1 MERNV
6 GLFNESFPPVMD
18 GVAVCVENYARW
30 IQEKVGGVSVV
41 TPRKLNAHYGQYPY
55 EVLDYASVPVPFRH
69 PYVTGIAQIDPLL
82 RAKLYRRRFKI
93 VHAHSPFSAG
103 LMALQVAKTQ
113 HIPLVATFHSKF
125 KDDFREVIPSDM
137 VVDQAIKVVMEFFEH
152 ADEVWVPQASV
163 EEVIREYGFKGHVEV
178 VDNGSD
184 LVADYPDAYF
194 EDARKALGIAP
205 EEFVFL
211 FVGQHI
217 WQKNVRLVIDALERI
232 KDLPFRMFFV
242 GTGYAA
248 GEMKELVAQK
258 GLSDKVTFTGM
269 LTEREKVTRYY
280 AAADL
285 FLFPSLYDNAPLVV
299 REAAALHTPA
309 VMVEGSTAAEIL
321 RDGENGYLV
330 PNELDAFAAR
340 LRQLYRDRAEVRRV
354 GLTASRTIVRSW
366 EDVVGE
372 VLDRYDAI
380 IARKTRIQAFEI
392 VSNSEKSSMMK
403 SAPAAAR
410 SSREAFP

>member
-113 HIPLVATFHSKF
+113 RIPLVATFHSKF

-137 VVDQAIKVVMEFFEH
+137 VVDQAIKIVMEFFDR

-184 LVADYPDAYF
+184 LVANYSDAYF
-194 EDARKALGIAP
+194 EEARKALGIAP

-217 WQKNVRLVIDALERI
+217 WQKNVRLVIDALEKI

-248 GEMKELVAQK
+248 GEMKDLVAQK

-269 LTEREKVTRYY
+269 LTEREEVTRYY

-380 IARKTRIQAFEI
+380 IARKTRIRPL
-392 VSNSEKSSMMK
+392 K
-403 SAPAAAR
+403 
-410 SSREAFP
+410 

>member
-41 TPRKLNAHYGQYPY
+41 TPRKLGANYGQYPY
-55 EVLDYASVPVPFRH
+55 EVLDYVSVPVPFRH

-103 LMALQVAKTQ
+103 LMALQVAKSQ

-137 VVDQAIKVVMEFFEH
+137 VVDQAIKIVMEFFDR

-194 EDARKALGIAP
+194 EEARKALGIAP
-205 EEFVFL
+205 GEFVFL

-217 WQKNVRLVIDALERI
+217 WQKNVRLVIDALEKI

-248 GEMKELVAQK
+248 GEMKDLVEQK

-269 LTEREKVTRYY
+269 LTERESITRYY

-330 PNELDAFAAR
+330 PNDLDAFAAR
-340 LRQLYRDRAEVRRV
+340 LRELYHDREQVRRI
-354 GLTASRTIVRSW
+354 GLSASRTIVRSW

-372 VLDRYDAI
+372 VLDRYDAL
-380 IARKTRIQAFEI
+380 IARKTRIRPL
-392 VSNSEKSSMMK
+392 K
-403 SAPAAAR
+403 
-410 SSREAFP
+410 

>member
-41 TPRKLNAHYGQYPY
+41 TPRKLNANYGQYPY
-55 EVLDYASVPVPFRH
+55 EVLDYVSVPVPFRH

-113 HIPLVATFHSKF
+113 RIPLVATFHSKF

-137 VVDQAIKVVMEFFEH
+137 VVDQAIKIVMEFFDR

-184 LVADYPDAYF
+184 LVANYSDAYF
-194 EDARKALGIAP
+194 EEARKALGIAP
-205 EEFVFL
+205 GEFVFL

-217 WQKNVRLVIDALERI
+217 WQKNVRLVIDALEKI

-248 GEMKELVAQK
+248 GEMKDLVAQK

-269 LTEREKVTRYY
+269 LTEREQVTRYY

-340 LRQLYRDRAEVRRV
+340 LRQLYYDREQVRRV

-372 VLDRYDAI
+372 VLDRYDAL
-380 IARKTRIQAFEI
+380 IARKTRIRPL
-392 VSNSEKSSMMK
+392 K
-403 SAPAAAR
+403 
-410 SSREAFP
+410 

>member
-18 GVAVCVENYARW
+18 GVAVCVENYAHW

-41 TPRKLNAHYGQYPY
+41 TPRKLNANYGQYPY

-103 LMALQVAKTQ
+103 LMALQVAKSQ
-113 HIPLVATFHSKF
+113 RIPLVATFHSKF

-137 VVDQAIKVVMEFFEH
+137 VVDQAIKIVMEFFDR

-184 LVADYPDAYF
+184 LVADYPDTYF

-217 WQKNVRLVIDALERI
+217 WQKNVRLVIDALEQI

-248 GEMKELVAQK
+248 GEMKDLVAEK

-340 LRQLYRDRAEVRRV
+340 LRQLYRDREQVRRV
-354 GLTASRTIVRSW
+354 GLAASRTIVRSW

-372 VLDRYDAI
+372 VLDRYDAL
-380 IARKTRIQAFEI
+380 IARKTRIRPL
-392 VSNSEKSSMMK
+392 K
-403 SAPAAAR
+403 
-410 SSREAFP
+410 

>member
-18 GVAVCVENYARW
+18 GVAVCVENYAHW

-41 TPRKLNAHYGQYPY
+41 TPRKLNANYGQYPY

-103 LMALQVAKTQ
+103 LMALQVAKSQ
-113 HIPLVATFHSKF
+113 RIPLVATFHSKF

-137 VVDQAIKVVMEFFEH
+137 VVDQAIKIVMEFFDR

-184 LVADYPDAYF
+184 LVADYPDTYF

-217 WQKNVRLVIDALERI
+217 WQKNVRLVIDALEKI

-248 GEMKELVAQK
+248 GEMKDLVAEK

-340 LRQLYRDRAEVRRV
+340 LRKLYRDREQVRRV
-354 GLTASRTIVRSW
+354 GLAASRTIVRSW

-372 VLDRYDAI
+372 VLDRYDAL
-380 IARKTRIQAFEI
+380 IARKTRIRPL
-392 VSNSEKSSMMK
+392 K
-403 SAPAAAR
+403 
-410 SSREAFP
+410 

>member
-41 TPRKLNAHYGQYPY
+41 TPRKLNANYGQYPY

-93 VHAHSPFSAG
+93 VHAHSP
-103 LMALQVAKTQ
+103 LQVAKTQ

-137 VVDQAIKVVMEFFEH
+137 VVDQAIKIVMEFFDR

-184 LVADYPDAYF
+184 LVADYSDAYF
-194 EDARKALGIAP
+194 AEARKALGIAP

-217 WQKNVRLVIDALERI
+217 WQKNVRLVIDALEKI

-248 GEMKELVAQK
+248 GEMKDLVAQK

-330 PNELDAFAAR
+330 PNELDAFATR
-340 LRQLYRDRAEVRRV
+340 LRQLYRDREQVRRV

-372 VLDRYDAI
+372 VLDRYDAL
-380 IARKTRIQAFEI
+380 IARKTRIRPL
-392 VSNSEKSSMMK
+392 K
-403 SAPAAAR
+403 
-410 SSREAFP
+410 

>member
-232 KDLPFRMFFV
+232 KDLPFRMIFV

-380 IARKTRIQAFEI
+380 IARKTRIRPL
-392 VSNSEKSSMMK
+392 K
-403 SAPAAAR
+403 
-410 SSREAFP
+410 

>member
-18 GVAVCVENYARW
+18 GVAVCVENYAHW

-55 EVLDYASVPVPFRH
+55 EVLDYVSVPVPFRH

-103 LMALQVAKTQ
+103 LMALQVAKSQ

-137 VVDQAIKVVMEFFEH
+137 VVDQAIKIVMEFFDR

-194 EDARKALGIAP
+194 EEARKALGIAP
-205 EEFVFL
+205 GEFVFL

-217 WQKNVRLVIDALERI
+217 WQKNVRLVIDALEKI

-248 GEMKELVAQK
+248 GEMKDLVAQK

-309 VMVEGSTAAEIL
+309 VMVEGSTAATIL

-340 LRQLYRDRAEVRRV
+340 LRELYRDREQVRRV
-354 GLTASRTIVRSW
+354 GLSASRTIVRSW

-372 VLDRYDAI
+372 VLDRYDAL
-380 IARKTRIQAFEI
+380 IARKTRIRPL
-392 VSNSEKSSMMK
+392 K
-403 SAPAAAR
+403 
-410 SSREAFP
+410 

>member
-18 GVAVCVENYARW
+18 GVAVCVENYAHW
-30 IQEKVGGVSVV
+30 IQEKVGGVSVI
-41 TPRKLNAHYGQYPY
+41 TPKKLGANYGQYPY
-55 EVLDYASVPVPFRH
+55 EVLDYVSVPVPFRH

-137 VVDQAIKVVMEFFEH
+137 VVDQAIKIVMEFFDR

-184 LVADYPDAYF
+184 LVANYPDSYF

-205 EEFVFL
+205 DEFVFL

-217 WQKNVRLVIDALERI
+217 WQKNVRLVIDALEKI

-248 GEMKELVAQK
+248 GEMKDLVAQK

-269 LTEREKVTRYY
+269 ITEREKVTRYY

-309 VMVEGSTAAEIL
+309 VMVEGSTAATIL

-330 PNELDAFAAR
+330 PNNLDAFAAR
-340 LRQLYRDRAEVRRV
+340 LRDLYRDREQVRRV
-354 GLTASRTIVRSW
+354 GLSASRTIVRSW

-372 VLDRYDAI
+372 VLDRYDSI
-380 IARKTRIQAFEI
+380 IARKTRIRPL
-392 VSNSEKSSMMK
+392 K
-403 SAPAAAR
+403 
-410 SSREAFP
+410 

>member
-18 GVAVCVENYARW
+18 GVAVCVENYAHW

-41 TPRKLNAHYGQYPY
+41 TPRKLGAHYSQYSY

-82 RAKLYRRRFKI
+82 RAKLRRRQFKI

-103 LMALQVAKTQ
+103 LMALQVARSQ
-113 HIPLVATFHSKF
+113 RIPLVATFHSKF

-137 VVDQAIKVVMEFFEH
+137 VVDQAIKVVMEFFDH

-184 LVADYPDAYF
+184 LVADYPDSYF
-194 EDARKALGIAP
+194 EEARRALGIAP
-205 EEFVFL
+205 GEFVFL

-217 WQKNVRLVIDALERI
+217 WQKNVRLVIDALEQI

-248 GEMKELVAQK
+248 GEMKELVGQK

-269 LTEREKVTRYY
+269 LTDRAEVTRYY

-285 FLFPSLYDNAPLVV
+285 FLFPSMYDNAPLVV

-309 VMVEGSTAAEIL
+309 VMVEGSTAATIL

-330 PNELDAFAAR
+330 PNDLQAFAAR
-340 LRQLYRDRAEVRRV
+340 LRDLYRDKAAVRRA
-354 GLTASRTIVRSW
+354 GLAASRTIVRSW

-372 VLDRYDAI
+372 VLDRYDAL
-380 IARKTRIQAFEI
+380 IARKTRIRPL
-392 VSNSEKSSMMK
+392 K
-403 SAPAAAR
+403 
-410 SSREAFP
+410 

>member
-1 MERNV
+1 
-6 GLFNESFPPVMD
+6 MD

-194 EDARKALGIAP
+194 EEARKALGIAP

-330 PNELDAFAAR
+330 PNELDAFATR
-340 LRQLYRDRAEVRRV
+340 LRQLYRDRTEVRRV

-380 IARKTRIQAFEI
+380 IARKTRIRPL
-392 VSNSEKSSMMK
+392 K
-403 SAPAAAR
+403 
-410 SSREAFP
+410 

>member
-1 MERNV
+1 MEKNV

-18 GVAVCVENYARW
+18 GVAVCVENYAHW
-30 IQEKVGGVSVV
+30 IQEKVGGVSVI
-41 TPRKLNAHYGQYPY
+41 TPRKLGAHYSQYPY

-82 RAKLYRRRFKI
+82 RAKLRRRNFRI

-103 LMALQVAKTQ
+103 LMALQVARSQ

-137 VVDQAIKVVMEFFEH
+137 VVDQAIKVVMEFFDH

-163 EEVIREYGFKGHVEV
+163 EDVIREYGFKGHVEV

-184 LVADYPDAYF
+184 LVADYPDSYF
-194 EDARKALGIAP
+194 EEARRALGIAP
-205 EEFVFL
+205 GEFVFL

-217 WQKNVRLVIDALERI
+217 WQKNVRLVIDALEKI

-248 GEMKELVAQK
+248 GEMKELVEQK

-269 LTEREKVTRYY
+269 LTERAQVTRYY

-309 VMVEGSTAAEIL
+309 VMVEGSTAATIL
-321 RDGENGYLV
+321 HDGENGYLV
-330 PNELDAFAAR
+330 PNDLEAFAAR
-340 LRQLYRDRAEVRRV
+340 LRELYRDRAAVRRA
-354 GLTASRTIVRSW
+354 GLAASRSIVRSW
-366 EDVVGE
+366 EDVVDE
-372 VLDRYDAI
+372 VLDRYNAL
-380 IARKTRIQAFEI
+380 IARKTRIRPL
-392 VSNSEKSSMMK
+392 K
-403 SAPAAAR
+403 
-410 SSREAFP
+410 

>member
-380 IARKTRIQAFEI
+380 IARKTRIRPL
-392 VSNSEKSSMMK
+392 K
-403 SAPAAAR
+403 
-410 SSREAFP
+410 

>member
-41 TPRKLNAHYGQYPY
+41 TPRKLGANYGQYPY

-113 HIPLVATFHSKF
+113 RIPLVATFHSKF

-137 VVDQAIKVVMEFFEH
+137 VVDQAIKVVMEFFDR

-184 LVADYPDAYF
+184 LVADYSAAF
-194 EDARKALGIAP
+194 FAQAREALGIAP
-205 EEFVFL
+205 GEFVFL

-217 WQKNVRLVIDALERI
+217 WQKNVRLVIDALEKI

-248 GEMKELVAQK
+248 GEMKDLVAQK

-269 LTEREKVTRYY
+269 LTEREQVTRYY

-309 VMVEGSTAAEIL
+309 VMVEGSTAATIL

-330 PNELDAFAAR
+330 PNDLDAFAAR
-340 LRQLYRDRAEVRRV
+340 LRDLYQDRDQVRRA
-354 GLTASRTIVRSW
+354 GLSASRTIVRSW

-380 IARKTRIQAFEI
+380 IARKTRIRPL
-392 VSNSEKSSMMK
+392 K
-403 SAPAAAR
+403 
-410 SSREAFP
+410 